1 MEYDIILSHFSD
13 SIRSFWDFN
22 GMSKNKTKQQNKT
35 NKQTKKQSIE
45 TFILII
51 LKNNYTGGFMTNDGF
66 SDRKELQYYERW

>member
-35 NKQTKKQSIE
+35 NKQK
-45 TFILII
+45 
-51 LKNNYTGGFMTNDGF
+51 KNNRLRHL
-66 SDRKELQYYERW
+66 S